1 VYCGFRPAFVMV
13 KRTDDAST
21 WQIYDNARDL
31 INPVYYHLK
40 ADDSAKESDGRTSG
54 GYVLDFLSNGFK
66 IREDNGYTNA
76 TNGTYIFMAFSETPS
91 NFANSR

>member
-1 VYCGFRPAFVMV
+1 MI
-13 KRTDDAST
+13 KRTDGAST
-21 WQIYDNARDL
+21 WQIYDNARDP

-40 ADDSAKESDGRTSG
+40 ANDAAKESDGRTSG

-76 TNGTYIFMAFSETPS
+76 TGGKYIFMAFAEQPFSGPS
-91 NFANSR
+91 NAR